1 VLARRHAVVVAS
13 VRDPDLDT
21 ALDTAPHTP
30 RDVYAAAVA
39 LDVLDGRA
47 RVIKRLRHLGATV
60 IEAPPALLGEAC
72 VRAYLQLK
80 SRARL

>member
-1 VLARRHAVVVAS
+1 
-13 VRDPDLDT
+13 
-21 ALDTAPHTP
+21 
-30 RDVYAAAVA
+30 
-39 LDVLDGRA
+39 
-47 RVIKRLRHLGATV
+47 VIKRLRHLGATV